1 MSTLKLEN
9 IKHEN
14 SSTNNMVMDSD
25 GSVST
30 TGNASLG
37 GTLTVSGTT
46 TLNNATTVNNNLTV
60 NTDAD
65 TKIEFKDGGTNAA
78 FITAATGDELYI
90 GANGEYAIRIKN
102 DGTKDVAFDN
112 GSRVTMP
119 SQPSFYVYFTAAT
132 QFAGT
137 GSTQKQTN
145 FTEYND
151 TGSCWDQTNQRFI
164 APVAG
169 KYFFALTGSY
179 TYSSGY
185 FFPKLTINGA
195 TSAVVGAFHYPM
207 QTSGYIPYT
216 ITLVIALNA
225 NDYIEVMRDNNYQV
239 TMYNTNFSGYL
250 IG

>member
-1 MSTLKLEN
+1 M
-9 IKHEN
+9 
-14 SSTNNMVMDSD
+14 
-25 GSVST
+25 
-30 TGNASLG
+30 
-37 GTLTVSGTT
+37 
-46 TLNNATTVNNNLTV
+46 
-60 NTDAD
+60 
-65 TKIEFKDGGTNAA
+65 
-78 FITAATGDELYI
+78 
-90 GANGEYAIRIKN
+90 
-102 DGTKDVAFDN
+102 
-112 GSRVTMP
+112 
-119 SQPSFYVYFTAAT
+119 
-132 QFAGT
+132 
-137 GSTQKQTN
+137 
-145 FTEYND
+145 
-151 TGSCWDQTNQRFI
+151 
-164 APVAG
+164 AG

>member
-78 FITAATGDELYI
+78 FITAGQGDELYV
-90 GANGEYAIRIKN
+90 GANGTYAFRILN
-102 DGTKDVAFDN
+102 DGSKDTAFDN
-112 GSRVTMP
+112 GGRVSMP
-119 SQPSFYVYFTAAT
+119 NQPAFFARHLTASLVSNAYVDGWSAVTYNVGNHFVGSTGIFTAPIAGIYQLNAMIGNNYANGDGNYQIRVNNLHYNGLNFDPFSSQTTWAT
-132 QFAGT
+132 NVLVGQVKL
-137 GSTQKQTN
+137 SV
-145 FTEYND
+145 ND
-151 TGSCWDQTNQRFI
+151 TVRIYCAGNGYPDNSDWTSWSMCLI
-164 APVAG
+164 A
-169 KYFFALTGSY
+169 
-179 TYSSGY
+179 
-185 FFPKLTINGA
+185 
-195 TSAVVGAFHYPM
+195 
-207 QTSGYIPYT
+207 
-216 ITLVIALNA
+216 
-225 NDYIEVMRDNNYQV
+225 
-239 TMYNTNFSGYL
+239 
-250 IG
+250 